1 MIMPEGSKIVCNEY
15 LTIPASRGYR
25 AILKVIKRA
34 IANDRS
40 IISGKA
46 EEFSLPI
53 SRPMRE

>member
-1 MIMPEGSKIVCNEY
+1 MPEGSKIVYNKY

-25 AILKVIKRA
+25 AILMVIERA

>member
-1 MIMPEGSKIVCNEY
+1 MSISPSQPPG
-15 LTIPASRGYR
+15 GYR